1 MTIASAMEQKISGNR
16 ISRDSDS
23 RCSGTAGSGCLS
35 SFRCEKCHIRNG
47 EACPRRFCA
56 LFLVSRHCGSTG
68 TIGGILA
75 KIL

>member
-1 MTIASAMEQKISGNR
+1 MRLPWNR
-16 ISRDSDS
+16 KYLEI
-23 RCSGTAGSGCLS
+23 GFHVILTAGVLVLLGAVVFP
-35 SFRCEKCHIRNG
+35 FRCEKCHIRNG

-56 LFLVSRHCGSTG
+56 LFLVSRHCGGTG